1 MIPIRLALRNFMCY
15 RDATEVLDLSGVH
28 LACLS
33 GENGAGKSAI
43 LEAMTWALWG
53 KARERVM
60 DDELMSHAATEMEVD
75 FTFGLHDQHYR
86 VIRKRALKGKTG
98 TTLLDLQISDF
109 GTPIADLD
117 DEALAPDDASEDPEA
132 GDNTSNPK
140 SKIQNPKSRSLAG
153 ATVRE
158 TQAAINNLLKID
170 YDTFVNSAFILQGR
184 ADSFTVKSPTERKAV
199 LANILGLDQ
208 YDRLEA
214 RAKEEARDRKSR
226 MSELEGLIT
235 RIDNEL
241 KRRPEYT
248 TDLERVEEELFA
260 SQNNLVTLR
269 SEVAD
274 LLTRKQSLEHSHTR
288 LGELEKHNRRGELDM
303 EAIKSRIEQVKSERT
318 EMESLIAR
326 REEIETGFADWNS
339 SQEEERRFNAAMQVL
354 HDLENE
360 HAALEQA
367 IRVAGASLERDEA
380 NYERSIRDHNGKLA
394 GREVVMRQLAE
405 AIDQVRRLDQV
416 QQHREDA
423 RCEREN
429 LDVRHRTL
437 TAEMDALKEEG
448 DTLNRKLDLIMTAH
462 KEGSGHVDCP
472 LCGTGLSA
480 EALERVRVSFENDI
494 QAKRRD
500 YKRKRDERDQVKD
513 NIIATEKRI
522 GSLDQQI
529 RQLIPAREREA
540 EKREALKTLDD
551 VEKTRDKEESLLA
564 VLRAKRATSDYA
576 HEARAQQAKVAARM
590 VTLSYDKSAHRATE
604 QRVAEL
610 RAKSYERQYDNLQTA
625 QTKLPGI
632 IASFEIDSQR
642 VDELLYELESTRT
655 EIAALQPQVEVLPE
669 VSQALLT
676 KQAEEKN
683 LARTVDEHIGR
694 RGELKNNLARC
705 DDLQEEREK
714 HTLELNTASEEKAIY
729 DELAVAFGKNGIQ
742 AMVME
747 NVIPELE
754 DETNVLLGRMTDGR
768 MSVEFPMQRA
778 AKTVKSV
785 IETFDI
791 NISDEMGKR
800 AYEMYSGGEAF
811 RVNFAVRIALSKL
824 LARRA
829 GTQLQTLVID
839 EGFGSQDGQG
849 REKLVGA
856 IRSIQD
862 DFQKILVITHI
873 EELKEEFPVRINIV
887 KTPTGSR
894 IMMSEEA

>member
-1 MIPIRLALRNFMCY
+1 MIPVRLALRNFMCY
-15 RDATEVLDLSGVH
+15 RDTTEVLDLTGVH

-53 KARERVM
+53 RARDRVM
-60 DDELMSHAATEMEVD
+60 DDELMSYAATEMEVD
-75 FTFGLHDQHYR
+75 FTFALHDQHYR

-98 TTLLDLQISDF
+98 TTLLDLQIVDF
-109 GTPIADLD
+109 GTPIADL
-117 DEALAPDDASEDPEA
+117 EDDAHSDEVED
-132 GDNTSNPK
+132 DPK
-140 SKIQNPKSRSLAG
+140 NSIFKIQNSKSRSLAG
-153 ATVRE
+153 VTVRE

-208 YDRLEA
+208 YDRLED
-214 RAKEEARDRKSR
+214 RAKGEARTRLIR
-226 MSELEGLIT
+226 MKELEGLIAQ
-235 RIDNEL
+235 IDREL

-269 SEVAD
+269 TEVAD
-274 LLTRKQSLEHSHTR
+274 LLTRKQSLEHSRTR
-288 LGELEKHNRRGELDM
+288 LSELQERARRRESEMVALQ
-303 EAIKSRIEQVKSERT
+303 SRIEQAQARRT
-318 EMESLIAR
+318 QMESLIAR
-326 REEIETGFADWNS
+326 REEIEAGYADWNS
-339 SQEEERRFNAAMQVL
+339 SQEEERRFNAAMQAL
-354 HDLENE
+354 RTLENE
-360 HAALEQA
+360 HSELERA
-367 IRVAGASLERDEA
+367 IQVAGAALQADEA
-380 NYERSIRDHNGKLA
+380 NHERRIRELKGKLS
-394 GREVVMRQLAE
+394 GREVVLRQLAE
-405 AIDQVRRLDQV
+405 AIDQVRKLEQV
-416 QQHREDA
+416 QQQHEDA

-472 LCGTGLSA
+472 LCGTDLSA

-494 QAKRRD
+494 QARRRD
-500 YKRKRDERDQVKD
+500 YKRKRDQRDQVKD
-513 NIIATEKRI
+513 SIIATERRL

-529 RQLIPAREREA
+529 KQLIVGREREA
-540 EKREALKTLDD
+540 EKKEALKTLDE
-551 VEKTRDKEESLLA
+551 VENTLAQEQSLIAL
-564 VLRAKRATSDYA
+564 VRAKRAASDYA
-576 HEARAQQAKVAARM
+576 HEARAQQAEVAARM
-590 VTLSYDKSAHRATE
+590 VSLSYDQTAHKATE

-610 RAKSYERQYDNLQTA
+610 RAKSYERQYHALEAARED
-625 QTKLPGI
+625 LPGVI
-632 IASFEIDSQR
+632 TSLESDSQR
-642 VDELLYELESTRT
+642 LAELLHEQEATRA
-655 EIAALQPQVEVLPE
+655 EIATLQPQVDALPE
-669 VSQALLT
+669 LSQALLT
-676 KQAEEKN
+676 KQAEEKQ

-705 DDLQEEREK
+705 DDLQEEKGK
-714 HTLELNTASEEKAIY
+714 HAVEYDTASEEKAIY